1 MVDMKSLLTMQGMMF
16 TMLLVGVFIRRK
28 GIVTS
33 EGRKSLTNLLV
44 NLILPCNILY
54 AFSKS
59 DTSAFGSMVIVII
72 MSALIQLTW
81 YILSKF
87 LWKNMDD
94 SRRGIMRYAF
104 QFANCGY
111 LGNPVIEGLYGAPGL
126 VYASVFLL
134 PVRIFMWS
142 VGLECFQEGA
152 GNFSKTLNRT
162 ITHPCVLATIIGVVW
177 MFFPQVKLPDFLYN
191 TINGFNQCLTP
202 MTMLTIGFIMGETDM
217 RRIFCKD
224 LGVITVL
231 RLGIQPLI
239 VLGVCYLLHLEPLVA
254 EVITVLVSMP
264 VANTT
269 ALLASQHDC
278 DYGFASGLV
287 VFTTL
292 VSMVT
297 IPIYGMLVGV
307 VFA

>member
-1 MVDMKSLLTMQGMMF
+1 
-16 TMLLVGVFIRRK
+16 
-28 GIVTS
+28 
-33 EGRKSLTNLLV
+33 
-44 NLILPCNILY
+44 
-54 AFSKS
+54 
-59 DTSAFGSMVIVII
+59 
-72 MSALIQLTW
+72 
-81 YILSKF
+81 
-87 LWKNMDD
+87 
-94 SRRGIMRYAF
+94 
-104 QFANCGY
+104 
-111 LGNPVIEGLYGAPGL
+111 
-126 VYASVFLL
+126 
-134 PVRIFMWS
+134 MWS
-142 VGLECFQEGA
+142 VGLDCFQEGA
-152 GNFSKTLNRT
+152 GNFVKTLKRT
-162 ITHPCVLATIIGVVW
+162 ATHPCVLATVVGILW
-177 MFFPQVKLPDFLYN
+177 MFFPRVKLPDFLYN
-191 TINGFNQCLTP
+191 TIYGFNQCLTP

-217 RRIFCKD
+217 RRIFCRD

>member
-1 MVDMKSLLTMQGMMF
+1 M
-16 TMLLVGVFIRRK
+16 GVFIRKK
-28 GIVTS
+28 GIVTA

-59 DTSAFGSMVIVII
+59 DTSALGSMAVVIL

-87 LWKNMDD
+87 LWKGMDD

-111 LGNPVIEGLYGAPGL
+111 LGNPVVEGLYGAPGL

-142 VGLECFQEGA
+142 VGLDCFQEGA
-152 GNFSKTLNRT
+152 GSFAKTLKRT
-162 ITHPCVLATIIGVVW
+162 ATHPCVLATVVGILW
-177 MFFPQVKLPDFLYN
+177 MFFPQVKLPEFLYD
-191 TINGFNQCLTP
+191 TIYGFNQCLTP
-202 MTMLTIGFIMGETDM
+202 MTMLTIGFIMGEMDM

-231 RLGIQPLI
+231 RLGVQPLI

-278 DYGFASGLV
+278 D
-287 VFTTL
+287 
-292 VSMVT
+292 
-297 IPIYGMLVGV
+297 
-307 VFA
+307 

>member
-16 TMLLVGVFIRRK
+16 AMLLVGVFIRKK
-28 GIVTS
+28 GIVTA

-59 DTSAFGSMVIVII
+59 DTSALGSMAVVIL

-87 LWKNMDD
+87 LWKGMDD

-142 VGLECFQEGA
+142 VGLDCFQEGA
-152 GNFSKTLNRT
+152 GSFTKTLKRT
-162 ITHPCVLATIIGVVW
+162 ATHPCVLATVVGILW
-177 MFFPQVKLPDFLYN
+177 MFFPQVKLPDFLYD
-191 TINGFNQCLTP
+191 TIYGFNQCLTP

-231 RLGIQPLI
+231 RLGVQPLI

-297 IPIYGMLVGV
+297 IPVYGMLVGI